1 MLNLPGY
8 TLRRPIR
15 ATDSNL
21 LFQAVRESDGAQ
33 VIIKTPVGPCAGP
46 REDERYRREHN
57 ILRRLLGVRGVTRAH
72 GCERVKERPVLV
84 LEEVQ
89 GVALSEAVGRPFELA
104 VALTSTLAEIHLR
117 GVIHKDIKP
126 SNIIVTPSGEPRIID
141 FGAATLQRTEHVDA
155 APTHLIEGT
164 LAYMSPEQ
172 TGRMNRVVD
181 YRTDFYS
188 LGVTFYEL
196 LTGARPFQGRDAL
209 EWFHAHMAQLP
220 RPPHELVASVPP
232 VLSAIVMRCLAKV
245 AEERYQS
252 AEGLRH
258 DLAEC
263 VEGLRRGALEL
274 FVLGKRDIPS
284 RFQLPQRLYG
294 RDTHVATLLQGFE
307 RIARGGRPELILVR
321 GYSGIG
327 KSSVVHELHKP
338 VVQRRG
344 FFLSGKFDQLQR
356 DVPYVTLAQAIRGLV
371 QQLLAGTD
379 EEVAWWRERLRQ
391 ALQGNGQV
399 IVDLV
404 PQLSL
409 LLGPQPAVPELPPAE
424 AQHRF
429 NQVFLRFLGVF

>member
-8 TLRRPIR
+8 TLRRPVR
-15 ATDSNL
+15 ATDANM
-21 LFQAVRESDGAQ
+21 LFLAVREADGAP
-33 VIIKTPVGPCAGP
+33 VIIKTPAGPFAGP
-46 REDERYRREHN
+46 RENERYRREHG
-57 ILRRLLGVRGVTRAH
+57 IMQRLLGVRGVTRPY
-72 GCERVKERPVLV
+72 GCERVNDRPVLV

-89 GVALSEAVGRPFELA
+89 GVPLSEAVGRPFELARFLELA

-155 APTHLIEGT
+155 APTHLLEGT

-172 TGRMNRVVD
+172 TGRMNRLVD

-196 LTGARPFQGRDAL
+196 LTGVRPFQGSNAL
-209 EWFHAHMAQLP
+209 EWFHARMAQQP

-263 VEGLRRGALEL
+263 GVCLRRGALEH

-294 RDTHVATLLQGFE
+294 R
-307 RIARGGRPELILVR
+307 
-321 GYSGIG
+321 
-327 KSSVVHELHKP
+327 
-338 VVQRRG
+338 
-344 FFLSGKFDQLQR
+344 
-356 DVPYVTLAQAIRGLV
+356 
-371 QQLLAGTD
+371 
-379 EEVAWWRERLRQ
+379 
-391 ALQGNGQV
+391 
-399 IVDLV
+399 
-404 PQLSL
+404 
-409 LLGPQPAVPELPPAE
+409 
-424 AQHRF
+424 
-429 NQVFLRFLGVF
+429 